1 MAQSAIYR
9 NALAAQTMLHEYR
22 LESVLGAGSFGVTY
36 LGRDTHLD
44 KPVAI
49 KEYLPTDLAMRTADG
64 SVVPLTTEAEH
75 GYQWG
80 LERYILEART
90 LARFSHPHIVRVNRY
105 FEANGTG
112 YMVMD
117 YEGGEPLSAWLK
129 RAPRPEEAALKRM
142 LEPLLEG
149 LRAVHGAGFL
159 HRDIK
164 PDNIFVRADGS
175 PVLIDFGAARQSIGD
190 ATKTLTAVLTPGY
203 APLEQYFSEGHQGS
217 WTDIYAL
224 GGVLYRAVTDE
235 NPPDAV
241 TRLKGDRVGETLALA
256 RGRYSGTF
264 LKSVEWALAAE
275 EKKRPQSVDEWQRA
289 LRGAQPV
296 PATAAAPA
304 AAADAATVRVAPP
317 PKPVGGLLQRP
328 PPAAR
333 RPLPATPEA
342 SKPGSPWLRAVALLL
357 IAAAALGFWN
367 RHRAGRE
374 RAALQAA
381 APPVAAPRPQST
393 PAAPPPLEAAPSSP
407 SDGAT
412 VSPPQEAPQSDRA
425 QSVQAAPSPSP
436 EEQRLQRL
444 RREARAQ
451 FRSADTNGDGYLS
464 RRETRARFP
473 YMARIFDRVDTNGDG
488 RISFDEFLAFRR
500 LQVERKLE
508 R

>member
-203 APLEQYFSEGHQGS
+203 APLEQYFSEGHQGP

-256 RGRYSGTF
+256 RGRYSATF
-264 LKSVEWALAAE
+264 LKSVEWALAPE

-296 PATAAAPA
+296 PAAPAAPA

-317 PKPVGGLLQRP
+317 PKPAGALPQRSAP
-328 PPAAR
+328 VAR
-333 RPLPATPEA
+333 RPLPAAAPEA
-342 SKPGSPWLRAVALLL
+342 SKRGSPWLRAFALLL
-357 IAAAALGFWN
+357 IAAAAIGFWN
-367 RHRAGRE
+367 KHRAGRE

-381 APPVAAPRPQST
+381 PRVAAPRPPIT
-393 PAAPPPLEAAPSSP
+393 LVAPQPLEAAPSPP
-407 SDGAT
+407 SDNAA
-412 VSPPQEAPQSDRA
+412 VSPPQDASQSDRA
-425 QSVQAAPSPSP
+425 QSVQARPSPSP
-436 EEQRLQRL
+436 EEKRLQRL